1 MQYKHIIFDLDG
13 TLIDTELAVLQ
24 SLQETLKEIQNKD
37 YTKEELNFVLG
48 IPGETAL
55 QKLNISD
62 IENVKSV
69 WEKKFKNHFSKIRL
83 FPYVCQLISD
93 LKSMGLK
100 VGIITSKTRK
110 EYVDDF
116 IPFGLGGKIDI
127 SLCIDDYETPK
138 PSSKAMK
145 LYLEYA
151 KINPQEAIYIGDT
164 IYDYDCAKGASVDFG
179 LAVWGCKSFKGIAA
193 KYFFNSPEEIYNQ
206 LNNKLTNESKLISLA
221 KELQFIGQ
229 VGETYTKDPFDLE
242 RFKRIRE
249 ISAELINLISSI
261 PVPKIKDLFCNETG
275 FQTPKIDVRAAIVK
289 DSKILLVEENNHT
302 WSLPGGW
309 VDVNESIKSS
319 VKKEV
324 LEEAGLE
331 VVPLKLIAVQDRN
344 LHNIPLYAYGIA
356 KVFVL
361 CEIIGGNFKEN
372 IETIKS
378 DFFSV
383 DNLPTL
389 AEEKVNIQ
397 QISMCIRAA
406 NNKEWQTLFD

>member
-13 TLIDTELAVLQ
+13 TLIDTESAVLQ
-24 SLQETLKEIQNKD
+24 SLQKTLKEIQNKD
-37 YTKEELNFVLG
+37 YTKEELHFVLG

-55 QKLNISD
+55 QKLRISD
-62 IENVKSV
+62 IKTAKSV
-69 WEKKFKNHFSKIRL
+69 WLKNFRNQFSEIKL
-83 FPYVCQLISD
+83 FPYVSELISD
-93 LKSMGLK
+93 LKSVGLK
-100 VGIITSKTRK
+100 VGIITSKTRM
-110 EYVDDF
+110 EYEDDF
-116 IPFGLGGKIDI
+116 LPFDLGEKIDI

-145 LYLEYA
+145 LYLQKAE
-151 KINPQEAIYIGDT
+151 INSQEAIYIGDT
-164 IYDYDCAKGASVDFG
+164 IYDYECAKGAGVDFG
-179 LAVWGCKSFKGIAA
+179 LAVWGCKRFDGIAA

-206 LNNKLTNESKLISLA
+206 LNNKLTDETKLINIA

-229 VGETYTKDPFDLE
+229 VGETYTKDLFDLE

-249 ISAELINLISSI
+249 LSAEIINLISSI

-289 DSKILLVEENNHT
+289 DNQILLVEEKNHT

-356 KVFVL
+356 KAFVL
-361 CEIIGGNFKEN
+361 CEIVAGNFKEN

-378 DFFSV
+378 EFFSI
-383 DNLPTL
+383 DNLPLL

-397 QISMCIRAA
+397 QISMCIKAA

>member
-13 TLIDTELAVLQ
+13 TLIDTESAVLQ
-24 SLQETLKEIQNKD
+24 SLQKTLKEIQNKD
-37 YTKEELNFVLG
+37 YTKEELHFVLG

-55 QKLNISD
+55 QKLRISD
-62 IENVKSV
+62 IETAKSV
-69 WEKKFKNHFSKIRL
+69 WLKNFRNQFSEIKL
-83 FPYVCQLISD
+83 FPYVSELISD
-93 LKSMGLK
+93 LKSVGLK
-100 VGIITSKTRK
+100 VGIITSKTRM

-116 IPFGLGGKIDI
+116 LPFDLGEKIDI

-145 LYLEYA
+145 LYLQKAE
-151 KINPQEAIYIGDT
+151 INSQEAIYIGDT
-164 IYDYDCAKGASVDFG
+164 IYDYECAKGAGVDFG
-179 LAVWGCKSFKGIAA
+179 LAVWGCKRFDGIAA

-206 LNNKLTNESKLISLA
+206 LNNKLTDETKLINIA

-229 VGETYTKDPFDLE
+229 VGETYTKDLFDLE

-249 ISAELINLISSI
+249 LSAEIINLISSI

-289 DSKILLVEENNHT
+289 DNQILLVEEKNHT

-356 KVFVL
+356 KAFVL
-361 CEIIGGNFKEN
+361 CEIVAGNFKEN

-378 DFFSV
+378 EFFSI
-383 DNLPTL
+383 DNLPLL